1 MNILVLDV
9 YPKKKYRI
17 SKDQNGAY
25 GTANNYGKGLFCK
38 ILSNL
43 VKNSIDFPALY
54 AVQTCGEL
62 VNSGHNVNYSKEL
75 DLKIKYD
82 LYILP
87 SSIVCHETE
96 IEYLKILKNNNKVAI
111 VIGPFVTSNP
121 ESYVQ
126 AGGIVV
132 KGEPEMFF
140 HKFNKSIADLKELP
154 KVIENFPTVDLD

>member
-9 YPKKKYRI
+9 YPKKTYRI

-38 ILSNL
+38 ILSKL

-54 AVQTCGEL
+54 TVQTCGEL

-96 IEYLKILKNNNKVAI
+96 IEYLKI
-111 VIGPFVTSNP
+111 
-121 ESYVQ
+121 
-126 AGGIVV
+126 
-132 KGEPEMFF
+132 
-140 HKFNKSIADLKELP
+140 
-154 KVIENFPTVDLD
+154 